1 MIYDPIAAQMAL
13 LVMYAEDTFDA
24 LGTAGQGNL
33 RPPLDARVAAGWKLV
48 GYFSG
53 RDALLD
59 TQHVGLGDQVFY
71 GFLAQSRGDATQ
83 FIAVVRGTAGLLEW
97 LEDGEFVPMP
107 HPLAGTV
114 ESGFYSI
121 YSSMQYTGADGV
133 AKNLAAGIAAAV
145 GNNDVTVIGHS
156 LGSTLATYLTLD
168 LAVGQKLG
176 SGLSACLFAS
186 PRPGDSAFA
195 EYFDRHVSAYKVF
208 NYSLDLVPQ
217 VPKFF
222 GYGALPRAREF
233 EPQEAQANIRSSL
246 DGNHHAVCYAA
257 MLNYA
262 AADWG
267 SMPAADKD
275 CAACILGV
283 NPQVAGVGVAVVAPV
298 PVSAPAVAPAA

>member
-13 LVMYAEDTFDA
+13 LVMYAEDTFDE
-24 LGTAGQGNL
+24 LGTAGKGNL
-33 RPPLDARVAAGWKLV
+33 RPPLDGRVMQGWKAAG
-48 GYFSG
+48 YFCG

-59 TQHVGLGDQVFY
+59 TQHIGLGDPVFY
-71 GFLAQSRGDATQ
+71 GFLAQSLGDATQ
-83 FIAVVRGTAGLLEW
+83 FIAVVRGTDGLLEW
-97 LEDGEFVPMP
+97 LEDGEFVPMK

-121 YSSMQYTGADGV
+121 YSSLQYIGADGV
-133 AKNLAAGIAAAV
+133 AGSLLDGIATAV
-145 GNNDVTVIGHS
+145 GGNDLTVIGHS

-168 LAVGQKLG
+168 LAVGKKLG
-176 SGLSACLFAS
+176 SALSACLFAS
-186 PRPGDSAFA
+186 PRPGDSAFT
-195 EYFDRHVSAYKVF
+195 EYFDQHVGAYKVF

-246 DGNHHAVCYAA
+246 DGNHHAVCYSA

-262 AADWG
+262 AADWTA
-267 SMPAADKD
+267 MPAVDQV
-275 CAACILGV
+275 CAACILGP
-283 NPQVAGVGVAVVAPV
+283 NPQVAGVGIAAP
-298 PVSAPAVAPAA
+298 APAVAPVAAVAA